1 MTSQPTDW
9 RHLAEQA
16 SNENDPQKLMSLV
29 DQLNLALEQNE
40 RTSRHLQTLDS
51 I

>member
-1 MTSQPTDW
+1 MTPQPTDW

-16 SNENDPQKLMSLV
+16 SKELDPKKLMNLV

-40 RTSRHLQTLDS
+40 MSPRQRLTQHTV
-51 I
+51 

>member
-1 MTSQPTDW
+1 MTPQPTDW

-16 SNENDPQKLMSLV
+16 SKELDPKKLMNL

-40 RTSRHLQTLDS
+40 MSPRQRLTQHTV
-51 I
+51 